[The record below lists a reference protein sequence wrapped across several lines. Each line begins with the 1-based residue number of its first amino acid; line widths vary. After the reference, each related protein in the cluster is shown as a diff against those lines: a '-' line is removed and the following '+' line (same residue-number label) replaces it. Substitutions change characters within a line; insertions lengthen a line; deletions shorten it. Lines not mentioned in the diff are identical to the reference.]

1 MGLKQVIVVR
11 KDLKLPPGKLAAQVS
26 HASLEAAL
34 KSRRDVMDE
43 WRSDGAKK
51 VVLKVESLE
60 ELKKYEALA
69 RKEKL
74 VSALITD
81 AGHTT
86 IPAGTVTCLGIGPD
100 KEEII
105 DKVTGKLKML

>member
-11 KDLKLPPGKLAAQVS
+11 NDLKLPKGKLSAQVS

-34 KSRRDVMDE
+34 KSPRDIMDA
-43 WRSDGAKK
+43 WRNDGAKK

-69 RKEKL
+69 RREKL
-74 VSALITD
+74 ISALITD

-86 IPAGTVTCLGIGPD
+86 VSPGTVTCLGIGPD
-100 KEEII
+100 KEETI

>member
-1 MGLKQVIVVR
+1 MGYKQVILVR
-11 KDLKLPPGKLAAQVS
+11 NDLKLPKGKLAVQSA

-34 KSRRDVMDE
+34 KSPKHTVDE
-43 WRSDGAKK
+43 WRSEGGKK

-60 ELKKYEALA
+60 ELRTYESLA

-74 VSALITD
+74 ISALITD

-86 IPAGTVTCLGIGPD
+86 VSPGTVTCLGIGPD
-100 KEEII
+100 KEEMI

>member
-1 MGLKQVIVVR
+1 MGLKQVIIVR
-11 KDLKLPPGKLAAQVS
+11 RDLKLPPGKLAAQVS

-34 KSRRDVMDE
+34 KSPRDVMDE
-43 WRSDGAKK
+43 WRNDGAKK

-69 RKEKL
+69 RREKL
-74 VSALITD
+74 ISALITD

-86 IPAGTVTCLGIGPD
+86 VSPGTVTCLGIGPD

-105 DKVTGKLKML
+105 DRVTGKLKML

>member
-1 MGLKQVIVVR
+1 MGLKQVIIVR
-11 KDLKLPPGKLAAQVS
+11 RDLKLPPGKLAAQVS
-26 HASLEAAL
+26 HASLEAVL
-34 KSRRDVMDE
+34 KSPREVTDE
-43 WRSDGAKK
+43 WRNDGAKK

-69 RKEKL
+69 RREKL
-74 VSALITD
+74 ISALITD

-86 IPAGTVTCLGIGPD
+86 VSPGTVTCLGIGPD

-105 DKVTGKLKML
+105 DRVTGKLKML